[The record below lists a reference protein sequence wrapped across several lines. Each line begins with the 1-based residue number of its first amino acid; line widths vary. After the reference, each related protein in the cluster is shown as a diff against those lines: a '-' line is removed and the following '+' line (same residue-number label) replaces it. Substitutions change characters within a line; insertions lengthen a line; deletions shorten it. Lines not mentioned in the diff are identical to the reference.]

1 MTVDEL
7 KRAAMHLDPTERAS
21 LARELLASLDALS
34 EPEVERLWLE
44 EAERR
49 RLLVEAGETRL
60 VPMDEVFAQAR
71 ARRVSRPLASSSI
84 LLLSES
90 LMRPSGSP
98 RRDAQACTRAIPV
111 LRDVLD
117 RRRGHRSVRN
127 LTSESPSRVLAE
139 PRLTCC
145 AD

>member
-7 KRAAMHLDPTERAS
+7 NRAAMDLAPTERAS
-21 LARELLASLDALS
+21 LARELLVSLDALT

-71 ARRVSRPLASSSI
+71 ARRAS
-84 LLLSES
+84 
-90 LMRPSGSP
+90 
-98 RRDAQACTRAIPV
+98 
-111 LRDVLD
+111 
-117 RRRGHRSVRN
+117 
-127 LTSESPSRVLAE
+127 
-139 PRLTCC
+139 
-145 AD
+145 

>member
-7 KRAAMHLDPTERAS
+7 KRAAMDLAPTERAS
-21 LARELLASLDALS
+21 LARELLVSLDALT

-71 ARRVSRPLASSSI
+71 ARRAS
-84 LLLSES
+84 
-90 LMRPSGSP
+90 
-98 RRDAQACTRAIPV
+98 
-111 LRDVLD
+111 
-117 RRRGHRSVRN
+117 
-127 LTSESPSRVLAE
+127 
-139 PRLTCC
+139 
-145 AD
+145 